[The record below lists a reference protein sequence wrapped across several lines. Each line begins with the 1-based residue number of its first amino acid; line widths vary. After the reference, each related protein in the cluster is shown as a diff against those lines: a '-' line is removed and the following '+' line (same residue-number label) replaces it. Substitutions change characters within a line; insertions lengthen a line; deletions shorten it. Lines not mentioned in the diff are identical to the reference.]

1 MVESPEP
8 IRPVEAA
15 SKRGRSEIKFPVY
28 SLADCVVV
36 AKAVYEKGGGLATSD
51 HLAAYL
57 GYKSAINGAFI
68 ARVAA
73 SKMFG
78 LIAGPPQRIE
88 LTPLA
93 QKILMP
99 IRDTDS
105 REGLTTAFMGI
116 PLYKAVYEEYHGKEL
131 PAEFGLKNALRTRF
145 GVTPQRIDRAYRALM
160 DSAEVAGFF
169 DVRGSRTQ
177 LIMPAIQRQPELPAD
192 AEPGADD
199 GPEGR
204 SGGGGN
210 GSGNGRP
217 PRTPTQS
224 RKDLQNEYVAALIDV
239 FREKGAKGEVDEALM
254 ARIEKLLDLTQ

>member
-1 MVESPEP
+1 MSESPEP
-8 IRPVEAA
+8 IRPIEPAP
-15 SKRGRSEIKFPVY
+15 KRPRSEIRFPVY

-36 AKAVYEKGGGLATSD
+36 AKAVYEKGGGLATND

-68 ARVAA
+68 ARIAA
-73 SKMFG
+73 TKMFG
-78 LIAGPPQRIE
+78 LIAGPPQRLE
-88 LTPLA
+88 LTQLA
-93 QKILMP
+93 QQILMP
-99 IRDTDS
+99 IRDSDS
-105 REGLTTAFMGI
+105 RQGLTEAFMGI

-160 DSAEVAGFF
+160 ESAEVAGFF

-177 LIMPAIQRQPELPAD
+177 LIMPALQRPPESKLEEEQTDDDSSTAQPE
-192 AEPGADD
+192 
-199 GPEGR
+199 
-204 SGGGGN
+204 SGN
-210 GSGNGRP
+210 GNGRGRP

-224 RKDLQNEYVAALIDV
+224 REDLQNDYVAALIAV

-254 ARIEKLLDLTQ
+254 TRIEKLLDLVQ